1 MDNSIDTHELTIIA
15 LDKPVTEGYRQL
27 MRTDTDLAVA
37 RRIRAGVGAY
47 SERIRA
53 ERAGLLSLTQT
64 AVLGQ
69 LYRHGAMTPGEIAD
83 RLRAKPQTLTR
94 VLNSLE
100 ERELLTRTT
109 DPDDRRQSLVTIT
122 DQGRG
127 MLHAE
132 MRPRDLFAAS
142 LIAHELTAAE
152 RDLLGIAAGLLER
165 LAVAGDPPV
174 RAEP

>member
-1 MDNSIDTHELTIIA
+1 
-15 LDKPVTEGYRQL
+15 

-37 RRIRAGVGAY
+37 RRIRVGVAAY

-53 ERAGLLSLTQT
+53 ERAGFLTLTQT

-69 LYRHGAMTPGEIAD
+69 LYRHGALTPGEIAD

-94 VLNSLE
+94 VFATLQ
-100 ERELLTRTT
+100 ERGLITRTP
-109 DPDDRRQSLVTIT
+109 DPDDRRQALVTIT

-127 MLHAE
+127 MLHVE
-132 MRPRDLFAAS
+132 MRPRDRFAAA
-142 LIAHELTAAE
+142 LITQELTAAE
-152 RDLLGIAAGLLER
+152 RDLLAIAADLLER
-165 LAVAGDPPV
+165 LATAGAPPV

>member
-1 MDNSIDTHELTIIA
+1 
-15 LDKPVTEGYRQL
+15 
-27 MRTDTDLAVA
+27 MRTDTDLVVA
-37 RRIRAGVGAY
+37 RRIRAGVAAY

-53 ERAGLLSLTQT
+53 ERAGLLTLTQT

-69 LYRHGAMTPGEIAD
+69 LYRHGALTAGEIAD

-94 VLNSLE
+94 VFVALQDRDLI
-100 ERELLTRTT
+100 TRTP

-127 MLHAE
+127 MLHIE
-132 MRPRDLFAAS
+132 MRPRDRFAAA
-142 LIAHELTAAE
+142 LISHELTEAE
-152 RDLLGIAAGLLER
+152 RDLLGIAADLLHR
-165 LAVAGDPPV
+165 LATAGDPPV